1 MPRPDNGKAGPS
13 AASPGPVRPPTV
25 PADGQDRTLARDKS
39 SPTLDEIVGVASR
52 LFSSVGYNGTSMRD
66 IAADVGIKPAS
77 LYAHFPSKEE
87 ILWHIISRATLALEE
102 LQDDALSTLTH
113 PVERF
118 RAFIRNHALYHAIYP
133 RESKIANVEI
143 YSLSRTHFQEI
154 VAFRRRYEVQL
165 QEIIIT
171 GQKRGYFEPYD
182 AKLTS
187 YALLQMGIGISYW
200 FGGSGRATPDDVA
213 DLWET
218 LGLNMVGAVTVH
230 R

>member
-1 MPRPDNGKAGPS
+1 MANV
-13 AASPGPVRPPTV
+13 ASPDDPVSPPAI
-25 PADGQDRTLARDKS
+25 PADGQDETRPRGKS
-39 SPTLDEIVGVASR
+39 SPKLEEIVGVASR
-52 LFSSVGYNGTSMRD
+52 LFSSVGYDGTSMRD
-66 IAADVGIKPAS
+66 IAGDVGIKPAS

-102 LQDDALSTLTH
+102 LQDEAMSKLTH

-118 RAFIRNHALYHAIYP
+118 RAFIRNHALYHASYP

-143 YSLSRTHFQEI
+143 YSLSRAHFQEI

-165 QEIIIT
+165 QEIILA
-171 GQKRGYFEPYD
+171 GQKRGYFETYD
-182 AKLTS
+182 AKLAS

-200 FGGSGRATPDDVA
+200 YGGAGRATPEDVA

-218 LGLNMVGAVTVH
+218 FGFNMVGAVSV
-230 R
+230 RR